1 MLRVSCGAVRGRDRH
16 MIKGFAGLR
25 VTFIFLKEIV
35 ISVCLNYFPFAKQN
49 TDILFREAAVE
60 AI

>member
-1 MLRVSCGAVRGRDRH
+1 